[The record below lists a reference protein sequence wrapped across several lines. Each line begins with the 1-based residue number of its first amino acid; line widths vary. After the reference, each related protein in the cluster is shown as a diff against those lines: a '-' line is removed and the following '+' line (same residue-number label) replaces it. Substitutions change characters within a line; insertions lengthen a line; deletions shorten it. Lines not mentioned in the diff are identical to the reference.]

1 MLLDDDPYRGDAER
15 QEQALP
21 RDGQSF
27 ASFPGHFATLF
38 VSVAAKR

>member
-1 MLLDDDPYRGDAER
+1 MLLDDHPYRGDAEQ

-27 ASFPGHFATLF
+27 ASCPGHFARQF
-38 VSVAAKR
+38 ASMAEKH